1 MMVRRMYYKVH
12 ASVRRTAVAFI
23 EVSDLVREFRSYR
36 RFSGPLG
43 PIRSLFTRQYDVRRA
58 LDGVSFTIARGE
70 AVGYVGPNGAGKSTT
85 IKILTGIL
93 VPTAG
98 VARVGGLVPHL
109 HRKENARRMGVVFG
123 QRSGLWWDLPL
134 QESFDLHR
142 HIYRVPPRRFRRTL
156 AFCQDLLGV
165 GEFQRFPVR
174 QLSLGQ
180 RMRGEV
186 ALALLHEPEVLF
198 LDEPTIGLDV
208 LVKDRIRS
216 FLCAANRELGV
227 TIVLTTHDLRDIEEI
242 CPRLLVIDRG
252 RLVWDG
258 AVADLK
264 ARFGQARM
272 LTVEFE
278 GDPGAVFLPG
288 AELVRDEG
296 LRPLRLRARPG
307 LPVQPAAAR
316 GGQPGQRAHPGGDL
330 AGVDRARRHRRR
342 EPARDGDLCDPQHVP
357 QHGAPGQPVPDC
369 GRAVT
374 DRQH

>member
-1 MMVRRMYYKVH
+1 M
-12 ASVRRTAVAFI
+12 AFI

-36 RFSGPLG
+36 RFAGPLG

-58 LDGVSFTIARGE
+58 LDGVSFTIERGE

-142 HIYRVPPRRFRRTL
+142 HIYRVPPQRFRRRL

-264 ARFGQARM
+264 ARFGQART

-278 GDPGAVFLPG
+278 GELGAVFLPG

-296 LRPLRLRARPG
+296 RRKTFRFD
-307 LPVQPAAAR
+307 R
-316 GGQPGQRAHPGGDL
+316 GAT
-330 AGVDRARRHRRR
+330 
-342 EPARDGDLCDPQHVP
+342 
-357 QHGAPGQPVPDC
+357 GAPALLAALMSRYPVADAAVAEADIEDVIRALYGTLGRSRPAEDDEIDTWTR
-369 GRAVT
+369 GRAVI
-374 DRQH
+374 Q

>member
-1 MMVRRMYYKVH
+1 MYLGVPRSVPSCIWRTTVPLHERGRAATMMVRHRYYKVH

-43 PIRSLFTRQYDVRRA
+43 PMRSLFTRQYDVRRA
-58 LDGVSFTIARGE
+58 LDGVSFTIERGE
-70 AVGYVGPNGAGKSTT
+70 SVGYVGPNGAGKSTT

-109 HRKENARRMGVVFG
+109 
-123 QRSGLWWDLPL
+123 
-134 QESFDLHR
+134 
-142 HIYRVPPRRFRRTL
+142 RFRRTL

-180 RMRGEV
+180 RMRGEI

-258 AVADLK
+258 AVAGLK
-264 ARFGQARM
+264 ARFGRART

-278 GDPGAVFLPG
+278 GDPGAVFLP
-288 AELVRDEG
+288 
-296 LRPLRLRARPG
+296 
-307 LPVQPAAAR
+307 
-316 GGQPGQRAHPGGDL
+316 
-330 AGVDRARRHRRR
+330 
-342 EPARDGDLCDPQHVP
+342 
-357 QHGAPGQPVPDC
+357 APSSC
-369 GRAVT
+369 AT
-374 DRQH
+374 